1 MSFTWFS
8 SMFLKKL
15 SVVNYK
21 NVSSKDF
28 LFEAG
33 VNCFVGNNGVGKTNL
48 LDAIYHLGVG
58 KSYFNPSAVQNIKH
72 GEDFYI
78 IEGIFDR
85 NDREEQIICSIK
97 KGQKKVIKCNG
108 KNYNKMADHIGKYPM
123 VIISPADQDLILD
136 GSEVRRKFLDNVIS
150 QSDTNYLDALIRYN
164 RVLLQRNSILKHFND
179 NQVFDPVTLS
189 IYDEQLSEL
198 GQYIYEKR
206 KAFMKVFLPI
216 FEYQYQYISGGK
228 ENVSLTYDSAL
239 HHTNLS
245 SLLQQNIN
253 KDRALQYTSGGIHKD
268 DLLFE
273 IESFSM
279 KKYGSQGQQKSFL
292 IALKLSQFEVIK
304 KQLKVTPIFLLDDIF
319 DKLDDNRVAKLIS
332 LITQKHFG
340 QLFIT
345 DTHYQRTENV
355 VKQTFLDYKIFEI

>member
-1 MSFTWFS
+1 
-8 SMFLKKL
+8 MFLKKI

-21 NVSSKDF
+21 NIPSKEF

-33 VNCFVGNNGVGKTNL
+33 INCFVGNNGVGKTNL

-58 KSYFNPSAVQNIKH
+58 KSYFNPSAVQSIRH
-72 GEDFYI
+72 GEEFYMV
-78 IEGIFDR
+78 EGFFDG
-85 NDREEQIICSIK
+85 NDREEQIVCSIK

-108 KNYNKMADHIGKYPM
+108 KAYEKLSDHIGKYPM
-123 VIISPADQDLILD
+123 VIISPSDQDLILD
-136 GSEVRRKFLDNVIS
+136 GSEIRRKFLDNVIS
-150 QSDTNYLDALIRYN
+150 QSDMVYLDRLVRYN
-164 RVLLQRNSILKHFND
+164 RVLLQRNTLLKHFAE
-179 NQVFDPVTLS
+179 NQTFDALTLS
-189 IYDEQLSEL
+189 VYDEELAQL

-206 KAFMKVFLPI
+206 LQFMQIFLPI
-216 FEYQYQYISGGK
+216 FEYQYGYISEGK
-228 ENVSLTYDSAL
+228 ENVSLTYESAL
-239 HHTNLS
+239 HQASLS
-245 SLLQQNIN
+245 DLLKQNIN

-273 IESFSM
+273 IEGFPM

-319 DKLDDNRVAKLIS
+319 DKLDDNRVAKLVS
-332 LITQKHFG
+332 LVTQRHFG

-345 DTHYQRTENV
+345 DTHYERTENV
-355 VKQTFLDYKIFEI
+355 VKQTGLAYKIFEME